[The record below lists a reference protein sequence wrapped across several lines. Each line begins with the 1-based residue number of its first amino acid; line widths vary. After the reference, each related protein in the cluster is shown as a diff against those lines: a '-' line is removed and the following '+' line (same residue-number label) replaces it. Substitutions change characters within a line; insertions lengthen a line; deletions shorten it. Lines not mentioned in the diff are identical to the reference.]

1 MRKAAVCALLGC
13 LLMAPAM
20 ASETQN
26 TGEETVR
33 TENLARQ
40 DGSAVHYYLL
50 HRQAEP
56 TRKLLVLI
64 QGSDCNSAKNN
75 RFMVDTFGGA
85 FPDHDILLVE
95 KYGITD
101 ALPFNDRDGE
111 RADCPAETMLNDS
124 LSVRVSDYAAV
135 LDRLKGE
142 YDTVLLLGGSEGATV
157 AEHTALASPAVDAV
171 VAVNGGGRFFL
182 DDVTDSF
189 RNSPQPLEESQLAG
203 FLAFTDA
210 VKRNEVADD
219 MLVSQ
224 HGTRWW
230 REFLAADAQQVLNG
244 QTKPVLV
251 IQTLNDTNV
260 SVTSFKQM
268 QKAVE
273 NPVVTFRTFDNLDH
287 YFKDT
292 DGNRHTAQILAVIRD
307 WYTAQGL

>member
-1 MRKAAVCALLGC
+1 MRKAAVCALLSC

-26 TGEETVR
+26 TGKETVR

-64 QGSDCNSAKNN
+64 QGSDCNSARNN

-111 RADCPAETMLNDS
+111 RADSPAETMLNDS

-189 RNSPQPLEESQLAG
+189 RNSPQQLEESQLAG

-210 VKRNEVADD
+210 VKRNEVENDV
-219 MLVSQ
+219 LVSQ
-224 HGTRWW
+224 HGMRWW

-268 QKAVE
+268 QKAVG
-273 NPVVTFRTFDNLDH
+273 NQMVTFRTFDNLDH

-307 WYTAQGL
+307 WYARQ

>member
-1 MRKAAVCALLGC
+1 MRKAAVCALLSC

-26 TGEETVR
+26 TGKETVR

-64 QGSDCNSAKNN
+64 QGSDCNSARNN

-111 RADCPAETMLNDS
+111 RADCPAETMLNDT

-189 RNSPQPLEESQLAG
+189 RNSPQQLEESQLAG

-210 VKRNEVADD
+210 VKRNEVEND

-224 HGTRWW
+224 HGMRWW

-268 QKAVE
+268 QKAVG
-273 NPVVTFRTFDNLDH
+273 NQMVTFRTFDNLDH

-307 WYTAQGL
+307 WYARQ

>member
-1 MRKAAVCALLGC
+1 MRQVVIGALLGC
-13 LLMAPAM
+13 LLIMPAM
-20 ASETQN
+20 ALETKN
-26 TGEETVR
+26 SGKAAAR
-33 TENLARQ
+33 TESLVRQ
-40 DGSAVHYYLL
+40 DGSDIHYYLL
-50 HRQAEP
+50 HQQAEP

-111 RADCPAETMLNDS
+111 RADCPAETMLNDT

-157 AEHTALASPAVDAV
+157 AEHTVLASPAVDAV
-171 VAVNGGGRFFL
+171 VAINGGGRFFL

-189 RNSPQPLEESQLAG
+189 RNSPQPPEETELAG

-224 HGTRWW
+224 HGPRWW
-230 REFLAADAQQVLNG
+230 REYLAADAQQVLNG

-251 IQTLNDTNV
+251 IQTLNDTNI
-260 SVTSFKQM
+260 SITSFKQM
-268 QKAVE
+268 QNAVV
-273 NPVVTFRTFDNLDH
+273 NPAVTFRSFDNLDH
-287 YFKDT
+287 YFKDS
-292 DGNRHTAQILAVIRD
+292 DGNRHTGQILSVIRD

>member
-20 ASETQN
+20 ASEIQHS
-26 TGEETVR
+26 GKETVR
-33 TENLARQ
+33 TDNLARQ
-40 DGSAVHYYLL
+40 DGSDIHYYLL

-56 TRKLLVLI
+56 ARKLLVLI

-157 AEHTALASPAVDAV
+157 AEHTALASPVVDAV
-171 VAVNGGGRFFL
+171 VAINGGGRFFL

-219 MLVSQ
+219 MLISQ

-230 REFLAADAQQVLNG
+230 REFLEADAQQTLNG

-268 QKAVE
+268 QQAVA
-273 NPVVTFRTFDNLDH
+273 NPVVTFRTVDNLDH
-287 YFKDT
+287 YFKDS
-292 DGNRHTAQILAVIRD
+292 DGNRHTEHVLSAIRD
-307 WYTAQGL
+307 WYARL

>member
-1 MRKAAVCALLGC
+1 MRQAVIGALLGC
-13 LLMAPAM
+13 LLIMPAM
-20 ASETQN
+20 ASETKN
-26 TGEETVR
+26 SGKAAAR
-33 TENLARQ
+33 TESLVRQ

-75 RFMVDTFGGA
+75 RFMVNTFGGA
-85 FPDHDILLVE
+85 FPGHDILLVE

-142 YDTVLLLGGSEGATV
+142 YDIVLLLGGSEGATV

-171 VAVNGGGRFFL
+171 VAINGGGRFFL

-189 RNSPQPLEESQLAG
+189 RNSPQPLDETELAG

-224 HGTRWW
+224 HGPRWW
-230 REFLAADAQQVLNG
+230 REFLEADTQQTLNG

-292 DGNRHTAQILAVIRD
+292 DGNRHTEHVLSAIRD
-307 WYTAQGL
+307 WYARQ

>member
-26 TGEETVR
+26 TGKETVR

-56 TRKLLVLI
+56 SRKLLVLI

-124 LSVRVSDYAAV
+124 LSVRVSDYTAV

>member
-1 MRKAAVCALLGC
+1 MRKAAVCALLSC

-26 TGEETVR
+26 AGEETVR

-64 QGSDCNSAKNN
+64 QGSDCNSARNN

-85 FPDHDILLVE
+85 FPDHNILLVE

-189 RNSPQPLEESQLAG
+189 RNSP
-203 FLAFTDA
+203 
-210 VKRNEVADD
+210 
-219 MLVSQ
+219 
-224 HGTRWW
+224 
-230 REFLAADAQQVLNG
+230 
-244 QTKPVLV
+244 
-251 IQTLNDTNV
+251 
-260 SVTSFKQM
+260 
-268 QKAVE
+268 
-273 NPVVTFRTFDNLDH
+273 
-287 YFKDT
+287 
-292 DGNRHTAQILAVIRD
+292 
-307 WYTAQGL
+307 

>member
-26 TGEETVR
+26 TGKETVR

-40 DGSAVHYYLL
+40 DGSDIHYYLL
-50 HRQAEP
+50 HRRAEP

-135 LDRLKGE
+135 LDRLKGR

-157 AEHTALASPAVDAV
+157 AEHTALASPVVDAV

-189 RNSPQPLEESQLAG
+189 RNSPQPLDETQLAG
-203 FLAFTDA
+203 FLAFTGA

-224 HGTRWW
+224 HGPRWW
-230 REFLAADAQQVLNG
+230 REFLAADAQQTLNG

-292 DGNRHTAQILAVIRD
+292 DGNRHTTQILAVIRD

>member
-111 RADCPAETMLNDS
+111 RADCPAETMFNDS

-210 VKRNEVADD
+210 VKRNEVEND

-224 HGTRWW
+224 HGMRWW
-230 REFLAADAQQVLNG
+230 RMR
-244 QTKPVLV
+244 
-251 IQTLNDTNV
+251 
-260 SVTSFKQM
+260 S
-268 QKAVE
+268 
-273 NPVVTFRTFDNLDH
+273 R
-287 YFKDT
+287 Y
-292 DGNRHTAQILAVIRD
+292 
-307 WYTAQGL
+307 

>member
-75 RFMVDTFGGA
+75 RFMVNTFGGA

-171 VAVNGGGRFFL
+171 VVVNGGGRFFL

>member
-1 MRKAAVCALLGC
+1 MRKVAVCALLGC
-13 LLMAPAM
+13 LLIAPAM

-26 TGEETVR
+26 TGKETVR

-40 DGSAVHYYLL
+40 DGSVIHYYLL

-111 RADCPAETMLNDS
+111 RADCPAETMFNDS

-135 LDRLKGE
+135 LDRLKGG

-157 AEHTALASPAVDAV
+157 AEHTALASPVVDGVIAI
-171 VAVNGGGRFFL
+171 NGGGRFFL

-189 RNSPQPLEESQLAG
+189 RNSPQPPDETQSAG

-210 VKRNEVADD
+210 VKRNEVSDD

-224 HGTRWW
+224 HGPRWW
-230 REFLAADAQQVLNG
+230 REFLAADAQQTLNG

>member
-1 MRKAAVCALLGC
+1 MRKAAVCALLSC

-26 TGEETVR
+26 TGKETVR

-64 QGSDCNSAKNN
+64 QGSDCNSARNN

-157 AEHTALASPAVDAV
+157 ADHTALASPAVDAV

-189 RNSPQPLEESQLAG
+189 RNSPQQLEESQLAG

-210 VKRNEVADD
+210 VKRNEVEND

-224 HGTRWW
+224 HGMRWW

-268 QKAVE
+268 QKAVG
-273 NPVVTFRTFDNLDH
+273 NQMVTFRTFDNLDH

-307 WYTAQGL
+307 WYARQ

>member
-1 MRKAAVCALLGC
+1 MRKGVVCALLGC

>member
-1 MRKAAVCALLGC
+1 MRKAVIGALLGC
-13 LLMAPAM
+13 LLIAPAI
-20 ASETQN
+20 ASETKN
-26 TGEETVR
+26 TGKETVR

-40 DGSAVHYYLL
+40 DGSAIHYYLL
-50 HRQAEP
+50 HQQAEP

-75 RFMVDTFGGA
+75 RFMTDTFGGA

-101 ALPFNDRDGE
+101 ALPYDVRDGE

-124 LSVRVSDYAAV
+124 LSVRVSDYAVV
-135 LDRLKGE
+135 LDRLSGE

-157 AEHTALASPAVDAV
+157 AAHTALVSPAVDAV
-171 VAVNGGGRFFL
+171 ISINGGGRFFL

-189 RNSPQPLEESQLAG
+189 RSGPHPPEETQLAG

-224 HGTRWW
+224 HGPRWW
-230 REFLAADAQQVLNG
+230 REYLAADAQQVLNG

-260 SVTSFKQM
+260 SITSFKLM
-268 QKAVE
+268 QKAMV
-273 NPVVTFRTFDNLDH
+273 NPAVTFRTFDNLDH
-287 YFKDT
+287 YFKDS
-292 DGNRHTAQILAVIRD
+292 DGNRHTEQILSVIRD
-307 WYTAQGL
+307 WYAAQ

>member
-33 TENLARQ
+33 RKPCSMILCRC
-40 DGSAVHYYLL
+40 GSA
-50 HRQAEP
+50 
-56 TRKLLVLI
+56 
-64 QGSDCNSAKNN
+64 
-75 RFMVDTFGGA
+75 
-85 FPDHDILLVE
+85 
-95 KYGITD
+95 
-101 ALPFNDRDGE
+101 
-111 RADCPAETMLNDS
+111 
-124 LSVRVSDYAAV
+124 DYAAV

-210 VKRNEVADD
+210 VKRNEVEND

-224 HGTRWW
+224 HGCAGGANFW
-230 REFLAADAQQVLNG
+230 RRMR
-244 QTKPVLV
+244 
-251 IQTLNDTNV
+251 
-260 SVTSFKQM
+260 S
-268 QKAVE
+268 
-273 NPVVTFRTFDNLDH
+273 R
-287 YFKDT
+287 Y
-292 DGNRHTAQILAVIRD
+292 
-307 WYTAQGL
+307 

>member
-1 MRKAAVCALLGC
+1 MCQAVIGALLGC
-13 LLMAPAM
+13 LLIMPAM
-20 ASETQN
+20 ASETKN
-26 TGEETVR
+26 SRKAATR
-33 TENLARQ
+33 TESLVRQ
-40 DGSAVHYYLL
+40 DGSDIHYYLL
-50 HRQAEP
+50 HQQAEP
-56 TRKLLVLI
+56 ARKLLVLI

-111 RADCPAETMLNDS
+111 RADCPAKTMLNDT
-124 LSVRVSDYAAV
+124 LSVRVSDYATV

-171 VAVNGGGRFFL
+171 VAINGGGRFFL

-189 RNSPQPLEESQLAG
+189 RNSPQPPEETELAG

-224 HGTRWW
+224 HGPRWW
-230 REFLAADAQQVLNG
+230 REYLAADAQQVLNG

-251 IQTLNDTNV
+251 IQTLNDTNI
-260 SVTSFKQM
+260 STTSFKQM
-268 QKAVE
+268 QNAVV
-273 NPVVTFRTFDNLDH
+273 NPAVTFRTFDNLDH
-287 YFKDT
+287 YFKDS
-292 DGNRHTAQILAVIRD
+292 DGNRHTGQILSVIRD
-307 WYTAQGL
+307 WYAGQ

>member
-1 MRKAAVCALLGC
+1 MRKAAACALLSC
-13 LLMAPAM
+13 LLMAPVM

-26 TGEETVR
+26 TGKETVR

-157 AEHTALASPAVDAV
+157 AEHTALASPAVDVV

-189 RNSPQPLEESQLAG
+189 RNSPQPLEESELAG

-224 HGTRWW
+224 HGMRWW
-230 REFLAADAQQVLNG
+230 REFLAADAQQTLNG
-244 QTKPVLV
+244 QIKPVLV

-273 NPVVTFRTFDNLDH
+273 NQVVTFRTFDNLDH
-287 YFKDT
+287 YFQDS
-292 DGNRHTAQILAVIRD
+292 DGNRHPGEILSVIRD
-307 WYTAQGL
+307 WYAAQ

>member
-20 ASETQN
+20 ASEIQN
-26 TGEETVR
+26 SGKETVR
-33 TENLARQ
+33 TDNLARQ
-40 DGSAVHYYLL
+40 DGSDIHYYLL

-56 TRKLLVLI
+56 ARKLLVLI

-124 LSVRVSDYAAV
+124 LSVRISDYAAV

-157 AEHTALASPAVDAV
+157 AEHTALVSPVVDAV
-171 VAVNGGGRFFL
+171 VAINGGGRFFL

-224 HGTRWW
+224 HGPRWW
-230 REFLAADAQQVLNG
+230 REFLEADAQQTLNG
-244 QTKPVLV
+244 QIKPVLV

-268 QKAVE
+268 QQAVA

-287 YFKDT
+287 YFKDS
-292 DGNRHTAQILAVIRD
+292 DGNRHTEHILSAICD
-307 WYTAQGL
+307 WYARL

>member
-1 MRKAAVCALLGC
+1 MRQVVIGALLGC
-13 LLMAPAM
+13 LLIMPAM
-20 ASETQN
+20 ASETKN
-26 TGEETVR
+26 SGKGAAR
-33 TENLARQ
+33 TESLVRQ
-40 DGSAVHYYLL
+40 DGSDIHYYLL
-50 HRQAEP
+50 HQQAEP
-56 TRKLLVLI
+56 ARKLLVLI

-75 RFMVDTFGGA
+75 RFMVDTFGGS

-111 RADCPAETMLNDS
+111 RADCPAETMLNDT
-124 LSVRVSDYAAV
+124 LSVRVSDYTAV

-171 VAVNGGGRFFL
+171 VAINGGGRFFL

-189 RNSPQPLEESQLAG
+189 RNSPQPPEETELAG

-224 HGTRWW
+224 HGPRWW
-230 REFLAADAQQVLNG
+230 REYLAADAQQVLNG

-251 IQTLNDTNV
+251 IQTLNDTNI
-260 SVTSFKQM
+260 STTSFKQM
-268 QKAVE
+268 QNAVV
-273 NPVVTFRTFDNLDH
+273 NPAVTFRTFDNLDH
-287 YFKDT
+287 YFKDS
-292 DGNRHTAQILAVIRD
+292 DGNRHTGQILSVIRD
-307 WYTAQGL
+307 WYAGQ

>member
-1 MRKAAVCALLGC
+1 MRKAAVCALLSC

-26 TGEETVR
+26 TGKETVR

-64 QGSDCNSAKNN
+64 QGSDCNSARNN

-85 FPDHDILLVE
+85 FSDHDILLVE

-189 RNSPQPLEESQLAG
+189 RNSPQQLEESQLAG

-210 VKRNEVADD
+210 VKRNEVEND

-224 HGTRWW
+224 HGMRWW

-268 QKAVE
+268 QKAVG
-273 NPVVTFRTFDNLDH
+273 NQMVTFRTFDNLDH

-307 WYTAQGL
+307 WYARQ

>member
-1 MRKAAVCALLGC
+1 MRKAAVCALLSC

-26 TGEETVR
+26 TGKETVR

-64 QGSDCNSAKNN
+64 QGSDCNSARNN

-142 YDTVLLLGGSEGATV
+142 YGTVLLGGSEGATV

-189 RNSPQPLEESQLAG
+189 RNSPQQLEESQLAG

-210 VKRNEVADD
+210 VKRNEVEND

-224 HGTRWW
+224 HGMRWW

-268 QKAVE
+268 QKAVG
-273 NPVVTFRTFDNLDH
+273 NQMVTFRTFDNLDH

-307 WYTAQGL
+307 WYARQ

>member
-26 TGEETVR
+26 TGKETVR

-56 TRKLLVLI
+56 SRKLLVLI

-101 ALPFNDRDGE
+101 ALPFNDRDDE

>member
-1 MRKAAVCALLGC
+1 MRKAAVCALLSC

-26 TGEETVR
+26 TGKETVR

-64 QGSDCNSAKNN
+64 QGSDCNSARNN

-189 RNSPQPLEESQLAG
+189 RNSPQQLEESQLAG

-210 VKRNEVADD
+210 VKRNEVENDV
-219 MLVSQ
+219 LGSQ
-224 HGTRWW
+224 HGMRWW

-268 QKAVE
+268 QKAVG
-273 NPVVTFRTFDNLDH
+273 NQMVTFRTFDNLDH

-307 WYTAQGL
+307 WYARQ

>member
-1 MRKAAVCALLGC
+1 MRKAAVCALLSC

-26 TGEETVR
+26 TGKETVR

-64 QGSDCNSAKNN
+64 QGSDCNSARNN

-189 RNSPQPLEESQLAG
+189 RNSPQQLEESQLAG

-210 VKRNEVADD
+210 VKRNEVEND

-224 HGTRWW
+224 HGMRWW

-268 QKAVE
+268 QKAVG
-273 NPVVTFRTFDNLDH
+273 NQMVTFRTFDNLDH

-292 DGNRHTAQILAVIRD
+292 DGNWHTAQILAVIRD
-307 WYTAQGL
+307 WYARQ

>member
-1 MRKAAVCALLGC
+1 MRKAAVCALLSC

-26 TGEETVR
+26 TGKETVR

-64 QGSDCNSAKNN
+64 QGSDCNSARNN

-189 RNSPQPLEESQLAG
+189 RNSPQQLEESQLAG

-210 VKRNEVADD
+210 VKRNEVENDV
-219 MLVSQ
+219 LVSQ
-224 HGTRWW
+224 HGMRWW

-268 QKAVE
+268 QKAVG
-273 NPVVTFRTFDNLDH
+273 NQMVTFRTFDNLDH

-307 WYTAQGL
+307 WYARQ

>member
-1 MRKAAVCALLGC
+1 MRQAVIGALLGC
-13 LLMAPAM
+13 LLIMPAM
-20 ASETQN
+20 ASETKN
-26 TGEETVR
+26 SGKAAAR
-33 TENLARQ
+33 TESLVRQ
-40 DGSAVHYYLL
+40 DGSDVHYYLL
-50 HRQAEP
+50 HQQAEP
-56 TRKLLVLI
+56 ARKLLVLI

-75 RFMVDTFGGA
+75 RFMVDTFGGS

-111 RADCPAETMLNDS
+111 RADCPAETMLNDT

-171 VAVNGGGRFFL
+171 VAINGGGRFFL

-189 RNSPQPLEESQLAG
+189 RNSPQPPEETELAG

-224 HGTRWW
+224 HGPRWW
-230 REFLAADAQQVLNG
+230 REYLAADAQQVLNG

-251 IQTLNDTNV
+251 IQTLNDTNI
-260 SVTSFKQM
+260 STTSFKQM
-268 QKAVE
+268 QNAVV
-273 NPVVTFRTFDNLDH
+273 NPAVTFRTFDNLDH
-287 YFKDT
+287 YFKDS
-292 DGNRHTAQILAVIRD
+292 DGNRHTGQILSVIRD

>member
-13 LLMAPAM
+13 LLIAPAM

-26 TGEETVR
+26 TGKETVR

-40 DGSAVHYYLL
+40 DGSVIHYYLL

-135 LDRLKGE
+135 LDRLKGG

-157 AEHTALASPAVDAV
+157 AEHTALASPVVDGVIAI
-171 VAVNGGGRFFL
+171 NGGGRFFL

-189 RNSPQPLEESQLAG
+189 RNSPQPPDETQSAG

-224 HGTRWW
+224 HGPRWW
-230 REFLAADAQQVLNG
+230 REFLAADAQQTLNG

>member
-56 TRKLLVLI
+56 TRKLLILI

>member
-142 YDTVLLLGGSEGATV
+142 YGTVLLLGGSEGATV

-224 HGTRWW
+224 HGMCWW

>member
-1 MRKAAVCALLGC
+1 MRKAAVCALLSC

-26 TGEETVR
+26 TGKETVR

-64 QGSDCNSAKNN
+64 QGSDCNSARNN

-135 LDRLKGE
+135 LDGLKGE

-189 RNSPQPLEESQLAG
+189 RNSPQQLEESQLAG

-210 VKRNEVADD
+210 VKRNEVEND

-224 HGTRWW
+224 HGMRWW

-268 QKAVE
+268 QKAVG
-273 NPVVTFRTFDNLDH
+273 NQMVTFRTFDNLDH

-307 WYTAQGL
+307 WYARQ